1 MGMDDLFKQKLLTLR
16 NPPKASTFADAL
28 MGETSWLKKSP
39 SVIKAAKPIIPAK
52 EAFSEKA
59 QVLESLERFAQEK
72 VEETGHSIL
81 KLDGGEI
88 RVKAEPGWEGLQH
101 FQDLTALKSALK
113 LDSRVLD
120 IILKN
125 KTQDSVKAIFVSE
138 KFRHWDELS
147 AELKSGFI
155 DELIVG
161 FPLKTA
167 ELFERMIMAMKLDP
181 SEVIIYP
188 VEGTDESDYSHEV
201 MEIASFFNP
210 EVIIT
215 LGAKA
220 TQKILKSN
228 DRLSMVHGQF
238 FTRKAG
244 NQSTFQI
251 VPLFHPSII
260 ETNQNMKKT
269 AWADMQ
275 KIMKH
280 LKKLP

>member
-1 MGMDDLFKQKLLTLR
+1 MDDLFKQKLLGLR
-16 NPPKASTFADAL
+16 SPTPVKTFAEAL
-28 MGETSWLKKSP
+28 LGDTSWLKK
-39 SVIKAAKPIIPAK
+39 AAIPKKVAPPK
-52 EAFSEKA
+52 EVYSEKT
-59 QVLESLERFAQEK
+59 QVIESLERFAQEK
-72 VEETGHSIL
+72 VEELGTNVFKIE
-81 KLDGGEI
+81 GGEVH
-88 RVKAEPGWEGLQH
+88 VKAEAGWEGLQH
-101 FQDLTALKSALK
+101 FQNLDALKSSLK
-113 LDSRVLD
+113 LDGRVLD
-120 IILKN
+120 IILQN
-125 KTQDSVKAIFVSE
+125 KATGNVKVLFVSE
-138 KFRHWDELS
+138 KFRLWEELS

-167 ELFERMIMAMKLDP
+167 ELFERMILAMKLDA

-188 VEGTDESDYSHEV
+188 VEGNDESDYSHEV
-201 MEIASFFNP
+201 MEIASYFQP
-210 EVIIT
+210 EVIVT

-238 FTRKAG
+238 FTRKTG
-244 NQSTFQI
+244 EKGTFQV

>member
-1 MGMDDLFKQKLLTLR
+1 MDDLFKQKLLTLR
-16 NPPKASTFADAL
+16 NPPVAKTFGDAL

-39 SVIKAAKPIIPAK
+39 SVITAAKPIVPAK

-59 QVLESLERFAQEK
+59 QVIESLERFAQEK
-72 VEETGHSIL
+72 VEETGNSIL

-101 FQDLTALKSALK
+101 FQDLSGLRAALK

-120 IILKN
+120 IILRN

-138 KFRHWDELS
+138 KFRQWDELS
-147 AELKSGFI
+147 LELKSGFI

-244 NQSTFQI
+244 NQNTFQI